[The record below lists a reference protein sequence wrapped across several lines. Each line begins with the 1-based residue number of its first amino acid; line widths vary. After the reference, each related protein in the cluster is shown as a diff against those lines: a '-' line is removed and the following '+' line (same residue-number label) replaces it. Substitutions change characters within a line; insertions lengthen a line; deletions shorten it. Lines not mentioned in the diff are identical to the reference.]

1 MMSGTPHSRK
11 DQALLDNT
19 TSFLKS
25 SSEEEVIQMAVRMM
39 LTRGQTRA
47 QLARDLGIGQSTL
60 NRWLRETFVG
70 SPYGDVMES
79 LFEEVCSLRQ
89 ENALLRKVVSGR
101 KGTA

>member
-1 MMSGTPHSRK
+1 MMSGMTHSGK
-11 DQALLDNT
+11 DKALLDNT
-19 TSFLKS
+19 TSLLKS
-25 SSEEEVIQMAVRMM
+25 SSEEEVMRMAVRMM
-39 LTRGQTRA
+39 LTSGMTRA

-60 NRWLRETFVG
+60 NRWLRETLAG

-101 KGTA
+101 KGRA